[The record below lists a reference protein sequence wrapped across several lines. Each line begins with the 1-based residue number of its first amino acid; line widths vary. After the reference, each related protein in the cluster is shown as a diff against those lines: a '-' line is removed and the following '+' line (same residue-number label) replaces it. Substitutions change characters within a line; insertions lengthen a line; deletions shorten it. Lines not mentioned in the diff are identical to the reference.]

1 MAFPG
6 REGAVVKVN
15 SYTHDE
21 FGITTE
27 DPELTVRMQDKWN
40 AKGFALAEELDGVQQ
55 VYVYGDPDA
64 KKTLV
69 TWGSPTGAA
78 REVGELAGVRI
89 VQPVVLWPFPDRQ
102 MAEALEGTETLAVAE
117 GNSRG
122 QLARLLEQRGFHI
135 DGRLLRYDGRPWGV
149 GELRR
154 QAEEVLA

>member
-1 MAFPG
+1 M
-6 REGAVVKVN
+6 
-15 SYTHDE
+15 
-21 FGITTE
+21 
-27 DPELTVRMQDKWN
+27 
-40 AKGFALAEELDGVQQ
+40 QQ

-64 KKTLV
+64 KETLV

-78 REVGELAGVRI
+78 REVGELTGIRI